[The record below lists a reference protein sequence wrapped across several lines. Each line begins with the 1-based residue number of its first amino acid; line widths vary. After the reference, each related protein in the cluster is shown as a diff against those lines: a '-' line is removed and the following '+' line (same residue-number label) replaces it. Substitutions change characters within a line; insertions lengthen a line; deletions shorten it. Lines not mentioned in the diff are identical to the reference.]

1 MIWLF
6 LIVGAYLLGSIPFG
20 VVIAKTRGVD
30 IRECGSG
37 NIGATNVGRVLG
49 KRLGLLCF
57 VLDLGKG
64 AAPVLVAGSWYGILD
79 EWATEIPARTS
90 WLWLAVGVAPLV
102 GHMASV
108 FLRFRGG
115 KGVATAF
122 GALLAM
128 WPTLGIPA
136 VIAFAAWLL
145 VVGIS
150 RIVSLASMMAAVT
163 VPIATILLLLT
174 APVPESVAATEMA
187 ARMAPPIIVSI
198 AIASLV
204 LWRHRAN
211 LRRLLSGDEP
221 RVGQQ

>member
-20 VVIAKTRGVD
+20 VVIAKSRGVD

-49 KRLGLLCF
+49 KRLGLLCC

-79 EWATEIPARTS
+79 EWATEIPVRTS

-174 APVPESVAATEMA
+174 APVPESVAATEMG

-221 RVGQQ
+221 RVGQ

>member
-20 VVIAKTRGVD
+20 VVIAKSRGVD

-79 EWATEIPARTS
+79 EWATEIPVRTS

-221 RVGQQ
+221 RVGQ

>member
-20 VVIAKTRGVD
+20 VVIAKARGVD

-174 APVPESVAATEMA
+174 APVPESV
-187 ARMAPPIIVSI
+187 
-198 AIASLV
+198 
-204 LWRHRAN
+204 
-211 LRRLLSGDEP
+211 
-221 RVGQQ
+221 

>member
-20 VVIAKTRGVD
+20 VVIAKARGVD

-79 EWATEIPARTS
+79 EWATEIPVRTS

-174 APVPESVAATEMA
+174 APVPESVAATEIT

-221 RVGQQ
+221 RVGQ

>member
-1 MIWLF
+1 
-6 LIVGAYLLGSIPFG
+6 
-20 VVIAKTRGVD
+20 
-30 IRECGSG
+30 
-37 NIGATNVGRVLG
+37 
-49 KRLGLLCF
+49 
-57 VLDLGKG
+57 LGKG

-221 RVGQQ
+221 RVGQ